1 MFVTKQAYKFALNSG
16 CLKVKNILEVQNT
29 TEEKIRYFTA

>member
-1 MFVTKQAYKFALNSG
+1 MLVTKQAHRFVLNSG
-16 CLKVKNILEVQNT
+16 CLKIKNILKVQNT

>member
-1 MFVTKQAYKFALNSG
+1 MLVTKQAHRFTLNSG
-16 CLKVKNILEVQNT
+16 CLKIKNILEVQNT